1 MSRKAK
7 ELSIFFDNDNYDN
20 NNGSGSQTS
29 EPSGEGAV
37 TVIVVG
43 NVDNDGS
50 VGGHIVHLVQNS
62 KFWTGFGAGDDFLD
76 PSRVEY
82 IDKRSIFGFETTINR

>member
-7 ELSIFFDNDNYDN
+7 ELPILDNDDN
-20 NNGSGSQTS
+20 KNGSGSQTS

-62 KFWTGFGAGDDFLD
+62 KFWTGFGAGDDFLV
-76 PSRVEY
+76 SRPL
-82 IDKRSIFGFETTINR
+82 SS